1 MAEQPDQMMHSEP
14 PTAAFGRFVAL
25 TEVDAASL
33 LERMSNHDLRADGE
47 RYGIVQRLIARPGVL
62 VVDLA
67 VAVLRKLFETTSI
80 SADGL
85 GAIVLASRNLEPT
98 LAPRQVAEL
107 LGATCPAEGIARA
120 CSGFPAATR
129 LATELCQTIGMPVAV
144 VAAEIASLNINWE
157 PVQGDA
163 DDQKRARGQ
172 TAKLFGEGAAAVLI
186 GPRGVDYPH
195 EILNAWQSDVPD
207 ERQSTHGATSALA

>member
-1 MAEQPDQMMHSEP
+1 MAEQPDQMMHAEP

-107 LGATCPAEGIARA
+107 L
-120 CSGFPAATR
+120 
-129 LATELCQTIGMPVAV
+129 
-144 VAAEIASLNINWE
+144 
-157 PVQGDA
+157 
-163 DDQKRARGQ
+163 DDQHQACLG
-172 TAKLFGEGAAAVLI
+172 GAVS
-186 GPRGVDYPH
+186 G
-195 EILNAWQSDVPD
+195 S
-207 ERQSTHGATSALA
+207 